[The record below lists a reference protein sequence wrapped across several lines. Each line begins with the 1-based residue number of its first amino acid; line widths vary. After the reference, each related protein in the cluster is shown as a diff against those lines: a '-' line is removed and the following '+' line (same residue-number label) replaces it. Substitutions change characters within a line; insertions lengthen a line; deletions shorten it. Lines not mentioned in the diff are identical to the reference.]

1 MDIMRFDPYRRV
13 LARPGVRSLVLT
25 TLLAR
30 IPVTAAGIV
39 LTLHVVLGSNRG
51 GLGLDYTQSGAV
63 AALAALGAAFGAP
76 VVGRVID
83 RSGLMVVLAVTT
95 VCETAFWASAPFLS
109 YGWLLPGAF
118 VSGLLALPV
127 FSISRQA
134 LAALLPDEDRQAGF
148 SMDSMSVEVSF
159 AVGPAV
165 GVVVITQLGSTVALV
180 GIAITIGLAGVALM
194 VLNPP
199 VHGQAGVA
207 PARGERP
214 ADTGSVPVRAWLNVR
229 VAAVLLAAFGAT
241 VTLAGTDV
249 AITATMRGFGEVGLI
264 GVVVA
269 VWCLGS
275 LVGGF
280 VYGTLGRR
288 IDPLVLLVFLA
299 TLTIPVA
306 LAPYWWSVAL
316 LLIPSAL
323 FCAPLISATADQLV
337 RITPVSVRGAVMGSH
352 SSALTVGNALGAPLA
367 GIVVDQ
373 SAPRYGFVGV
383 GVAGLVI
390 ALVVLGG
397 QSRRRNRVA
406 ADGYGTA
413 HTKRAVVDVDATIR
427 TKTGAPQP
435 LVSAVCDEPSAPSAA
450 VTSGCVH
457 R

>member
-1 MDIMRFDPYRRV
+1 VSLRDATMGVMRVDPYRRV
-13 LARPGVRSLVLT
+13 LARPAVRPLVLT

-30 IPVTAAGIV
+30 IPVTASGIV
-39 LTLHVVLGSNRG
+39 LTLHIVLNADRG
-51 GLGLDYTQSGAV
+51 GLGLDFTRSGAV
-63 AALAALGAAFGAP
+63 AALAALGAAFGSP
-76 VVGRVID
+76 LVGRVID
-83 RSGLMVVLAVTT
+83 RSGLLIVLVVTT
-95 VCETAFWASAPFLS
+95 VCEAAFWMSAPFLA
-109 YGWLLPGAF
+109 YAWLLPGAF

-127 FSISRQA
+127 FSVSRQA

-148 SMDSMSVEVSF
+148 SLDSMSVEISF

-180 GIAITIGLAGVALM
+180 GIAVTIGMAGLALI

-199 VHGQAGVA
+199 VHGQDGVA
-207 PARGERP
+207 PTRGQRP
-214 ADTGSVPVRAWLNVR
+214 AGTGGLPWRSWLDLR
-229 VAAVLLAAFGAT
+229 VAAVLLAAMGAT

-280 VYGTLGRR
+280 IYGTLHRR
-288 IDPLVLLVFLA
+288 IDPLVLLLFLA
-299 TLTIPVA
+299 ALTIPVA
-306 LAPYWWSVAL
+306 LAPSWWWVAL

-337 RITPVSVRGAVMGSH
+337 RITPASVRGAVMGSH

-373 SAPRYGFVGV
+373 TAPRYGFVGV
-383 GVAGLVI
+383 GIAGLTL

-397 QSRRRNRVA
+397 QSRRRTRT
-406 ADGYGTA
+406 GHTA
-413 HTKRAVVDVDATIR
+413 ITDALLPNVDAPGSSVA
-427 TKTGAPQP
+427 K
-435 LVSAVCDEPSAPSAA
+435 V
-450 VTSGCVH
+450 
-457 R
+457 